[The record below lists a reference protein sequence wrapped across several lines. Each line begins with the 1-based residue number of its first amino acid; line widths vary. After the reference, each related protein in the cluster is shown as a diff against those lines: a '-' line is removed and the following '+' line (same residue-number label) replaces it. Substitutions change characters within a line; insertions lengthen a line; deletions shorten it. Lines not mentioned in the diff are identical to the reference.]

1 MTANVG
7 TADRAIRAAVGIV
20 LLLLAAM
27 GGLSGTA
34 AWIGGIV
41 GVVMLATAGM
51 RFCPAY
57 RLLGVSTCKV

>member
-7 TADRAIRAAVGIV
+7 TADRAIRFAVGLV
-20 LLLLAAM
+20 LLLLVAI
-27 GGLSGTA
+27 GSLSGTA